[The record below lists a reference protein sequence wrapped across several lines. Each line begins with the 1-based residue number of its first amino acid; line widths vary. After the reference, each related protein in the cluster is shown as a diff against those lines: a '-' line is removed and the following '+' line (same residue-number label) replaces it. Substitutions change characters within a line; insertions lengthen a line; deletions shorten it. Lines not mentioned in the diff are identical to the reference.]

1 MVNGLFLFVLRFRPC
16 LICIASRRVV
26 PRRTASRRN
35 YNLERDVRLR
45 LHGKHRP
52 HYTTVETRNQL

>member
-1 MVNGLFLFVLRFRPC
+1 MINNGKWLVALRSTFSS
-16 LICIASRRVV
+16 LSDLYRVV

-52 HYTTVETRNQL
+52 RYTTVETRNQL